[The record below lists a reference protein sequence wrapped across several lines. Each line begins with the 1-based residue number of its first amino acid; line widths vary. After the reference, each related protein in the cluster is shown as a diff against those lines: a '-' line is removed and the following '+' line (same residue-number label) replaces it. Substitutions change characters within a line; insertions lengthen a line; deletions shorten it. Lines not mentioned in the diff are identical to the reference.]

1 MTEKQNF
8 GEKLVTVKPGHA
20 YYSKLIPVVDV
31 DFRFISASSIPYLY

>member
-20 YYSKLIPVVDV
+20 SYSKVDPGS
-31 DFRFISASSIPYLY
+31 RCRALSI